1 MALEN
6 SILEQAVNLRA
17 LTGLKDVFATKKE
30 LENIPAGGAITF
42 ATAEDVVALFQD
54 LDSQPDAPGSE
65 GGEGTNPE
73 NPEGTEE

>member
-6 SILEQAVNLRA
+6 SILEQAVNLQA
-17 LTGLKDVFATKKE
+17 LSGLKDVFATKKE
-30 LENIPAGGAITF
+30 LENIPAADITF

-65 GGEGTNPE
+65 GGETNPE